1 MAILPMLHVDLCN
14 KTVNN
19 MSFGLWQVCHPW
31 LRAHPMPLAL
41 LRVKKMHFLLLL
53 YFNVVVTQGSVEPQ
67 IIHSLC
73 HSAVILI
80 LLIVLVYLRLP
91 HCRISKSCHY
101 FSVLH
106 LRKYYS
112 DSHKKNTKTLDE
124 MKKTLGVAPLNTGD

>member
-1 MAILPMLHVDLCN
+1 
-14 KTVNN
+14 
-19 MSFGLWQVCHPW
+19 
-31 LRAHPMPLAL
+31 MPLAL

-80 LLIVLVYLRLP
+80 LLIVLVYSRLP

-106 LRKYYS
+106 LR
-112 DSHKKNTKTLDE
+112 NITQIAI
-124 MKKTLGVAPLNTGD
+124 KKTLKH